1 MTQKDLLYL
10 EDAIGHETNL
20 VSIYEYYVEILQDTN
35 LKAFLKSEIKKHQS
49 LKTKLLK
56 TMEDIANEW

>member
-20 VSIYEYYVEILQDTN
+20 INIYTYY
-35 LKAFLKSEIKKHQS
+35 SEIIEDQNLQKFLNDQTKKHESIKQ
-49 LKTKLLK
+49 KLLK
-56 TMEDIANEW
+56 TMEEIANEW

>member
-20 VSIYEYYVEILQDTN
+20 VAIYEYYLEMLEDNN
-35 LKAFLKSEIKKHQS
+35 LKTFLKNEIKKHQN
-49 LKTKLLK
+49 LKAKLLK
-56 TMEDIANEW
+56 TMEDVANE